1 MNIRTLVINGII
13 AALYVAVSLLVSPV
27 AFGAIQ
33 FRISEMFNHLIIFD
47 KRYFFGIT
55 IGVFA
60 ANLFS
65 MAGGLDL
72 LFGTAH
78 TAISLGM
85 IIFLKK
91 YIKNTLTLFFLNTLI
106 FSFNMFII
114 AFMLNIALHLPFLL
128 TWLTTGISEF
138 IVLLIG
144 IPIFYTLYKRIHF
157 DKMI

>member
-1 MNIRTLVINGII
+1 MNIKTLVINGII
-13 AALYVAVSLLVSPV
+13 AALYVALSLLVSPV

-60 ANLFS
+60 SNLFS

-78 TAISLGM
+78 TAISLGI

-91 YIKNTLTLFFLNTLI
+91 YIKNTLTLLFLNTLI

-114 AFMLNIALHLPFLL
+114 AFMLKIALNLPFLL
-128 TWLTTGISEF
+128 TWLTTGASEL

-157 DKMI
+157 DKII

>member
-60 ANLFS
+60 SNLFS

-72 LFGTAH
+72 LFWTAH
-78 TAISLGM
+78 TAISLGI

-91 YIKNTLTLFFLNTLI
+91 YIKNKLTLLFLNTLI

-114 AFMLNIALHLPFLL
+114 AFMLNIALQLPFLL
-128 TWLTTGISEF
+128 TWLTTGVSEL

>member
-13 AALYVAVSLLVSPV
+13 AALYVAVSLLVTPV

-60 ANLFS
+60 SNLFS

-78 TAISLGM
+78 TAISLGI

-91 YIKNTLTLFFLNTLI
+91 YIKNKLTLLFLNTLI

-114 AFMLNIALHLPFLL
+114 AFMLNIALQLPFLL
-128 TWLTTGISEF
+128 TWLTTGVSEL

>member
-1 MNIRTLVINGII
+1 MNIRTLVVNGII

-33 FRISEMFNHLIIFD
+33 FRISEMFNHLVIFD

-60 ANLFS
+60 SNLFS

-78 TAISLGM
+78 TAISLGI

-91 YIKNTLTLFFLNTLI
+91 YIKNTLILLFLNTLI

-114 AFMLNIALHLPFLL
+114 AYMLNIALELPFLL
-128 TWLTTGISEF
+128 TWLTTGVSEV
-138 IVLLIG
+138 IILLIG
-144 IPIFYTLYKRIHF
+144 IPIIFALQKRLRF
-157 DKMI
+157 DKLI

>member
-1 MNIRTLVINGII
+1 MNIKTLVVNGII

-60 ANLFS
+60 SNLFS

-78 TAISLGM
+78 TAISLGI

-91 YIKNTLTLFFLNTLI
+91 YIKNKLTLLFLNTLI

-114 AFMLNIALHLPFLL
+114 AFMLNIALQLPFLL
-128 TWLTTGISEF
+128 TWLTTGVSEL

>member
-1 MNIRTLVINGII
+1 MNIKTLVVNGII

-60 ANLFS
+60 SNLFS

-72 LFGTAH
+72 VFGTAH
-78 TAISLGM
+78 TAISLGI

-91 YIKNTLTLFFLNTLI
+91 YIKNTLLLFFLNTLV

-114 AFMLNIALHLPFLL
+114 AFMLNIAVQLPFLF
-128 TWLTTGISEF
+128 TWLTTAASEF

-144 IPIFYTLYKRIHF
+144 IPIFYALYKRIHF

>member
-60 ANLFS
+60 SNLFS

-78 TAISLGM
+78 TAISLGI

-91 YIKNTLTLFFLNTLI
+91 YIKNKLTLLFLNTLI

-114 AFMLNIALHLPFLL
+114 AFMLNIALQLPFLL
-128 TWLTTGISEF
+128 TWLTTGISEL

>member
-1 MNIRTLVINGII
+1 MNIKTLVINGIV

-33 FRISEMFNHLIIFD
+33 FRISEMFNHLVIFD
-47 KRYFFGIT
+47 KRFFFGIT
-55 IGVFA
+55 IGVFVS
-60 ANLFS
+60 NLFS

-78 TAISLGM
+78 TAISLGI

-91 YIKNTLTLFFLNTLI
+91 YIKNTLVLLFLNTLI

-114 AFMLNIALHLPFLL
+114 AFMLNIALELPFFF
-128 TWLTTGISEF
+128 TWLTTGISEL

-144 IPIFYTLYKRIHF
+144 IPIFYMIYKRIF
-157 DKMI
+157 ANKIA

>member
-1 MNIRTLVINGII
+1 MNIKTLVVNGII

-55 IGVFA
+55 VGVFA
-60 ANLFS
+60 SNLFS

-78 TAISLGM
+78 TAISLGIM
-85 IIFLKK
+85 IFLKK
-91 YIKNTLTLFFLNTLI
+91 YIKNTLALFFLNTLI

-114 AFMLNIALHLPFLL
+114 AFMLNIAVHLPFLF
-128 TWLTTGISEF
+128 TWLTTAASEL